1 MRKRIKLITFNLG
14 NLSNKA
20 IKKIRKK
27 NTYLIG
33 NWCKE
38 TKNLYQEKTDTK
50 ILNFYNWDKLKEK
63 TEDIKYILSVYNKLL
78 VKLTK
83 NLNSIHKTKYNKKY
97 WEFLINR
104 WLMAFIVDIYSKWRI
119 ADYLLQK
126 YDVKEFLYQDLK
138 DKMFLPENTFHHH
151 YMHGTQSS
159 FTHWCL
165 RKIFKYRVKN
175 LNEKKIKISNLSKIK
190 KTISKCKFKMYKTN
204 IFNLSLF
211 KKIFLYE
218 LSFDKKIYFYLKF
231 KNFFINLP
239 YKNEAISFNKNFNNK
254 NLRKDFF
261 NLFKNSKKGFED
273 FLIKH
278 MYHSMPKIFLEN
290 YAALHNCY
298 LTLNWPKQPEF
309 ILTTYGH
316 YYDEIFKIYCA
327 NKIIKKTKLFIFQHG
342 DGGYFA
348 DDDFYN
354 IGWDKKLCNKYFVWG
369 KHPKKGCKAFFYTK
383 KYLDQT
389 PTFYSSI
396 NGKVLLIVYGFIA
409 LPFKPPHGFIDT
421 HEKNKIIT
429 FNTVDFVNSLKKN
442 IKNKVDIKLLD
453 GSVDKVVKK
462 SIKYKLKK
470 YKIYDE
476 KRSLLNNLKNY
487 NLTIHFYLSTPFF
500 ETILFNKPTI
510 LIFNKKIQYNYDK
523 NFYLFM
529 KRFYENKIAFTSIRE
544 AVLFVN
550 ENFNNL
556 ESWWNNKKV
565 QKIREDFCET
575 YCRNFKTNSDFKEI
589 FK

>member
-1 MRKRIKLITFNLG
+1 MVL
-14 NLSNKA
+14 
-20 IKKIRKK
+20 
-27 NTYLIG
+27 
-33 NWCKE
+33 
-38 TKNLYQEKTDTK
+38 KNLVRIIGDYK
-50 ILNFYNWDKLKEK
+50 FYLFTIVFFELLYF
-63 TEDIKYILSVYNKLL
+63 IKGYKGNK
-78 VKLTK
+78 
-83 NLNSIHKTKYNKKY
+83 
-97 WEFLINR
+97 F
-104 WLMAFIVDIYSKWRI
+104 
-119 ADYLLQK
+119 
-126 YDVKEFLYQDLK
+126 
-138 DKMFLPENTFHHH
+138 
-151 YMHGTQSS
+151 G
-159 FTHWCL
+159 L
-165 RKIFKYRVKN
+165 RKNDFMADDIPCPYYF
-175 LNEKKIKISNLSKIK
+175 LLKIK
-190 KTISKCKFKMYKTN
+190 KTLKKNNFYKLLDFGCGSGR
-204 IFNLSLF
+204 IIDF
-211 KKIFLYE
+211 
-218 LSFDKKIYFYLKF
+218 
-231 KNFFINLP
+231 
-239 YKNEAISFNKNFNNK
+239 FNKNFNDK

-273 FLIKH
+273 FLIKQ

-342 DGGYFA
+342 DGGYAA
-348 DDDFYN
+348 DDDFYG
-354 IGWDKKLCNKYFVWG
+354 IGWDKKFCNKLFVWG
-369 KHPKKGCKAFFYTK
+369 KNPKKGYKAFFYTK

-396 NGKVLLIVYGFIA
+396 NGKVLLIVYGFKTI
-409 LPFKPPHGFIDT
+409 PSRPPHGFIDAY
-421 HEKNKIIT
+421 EKNKIIT

-453 GSVDKVVKK
+453 GSVDNVVKK

-487 NLTIHFYLSTPFF
+487 NLTIHFFLSTPFF

>member
-33 NWCKE
+33 NWCRE

-138 DKMFLPENTFHHH
+138 DKMFLPENTIHHH
-151 YMHGTQSS
+151 YMQGTQSS

-165 RKIFKYRVKN
+165 RKIFKYRVEN

-190 KTISKCKFKMYKTN
+190 KTISKYKFKMYKIN

-218 LSFDKKIYFYLKF
+218 LSSDKKIYFHLKF

-254 NLRKDFF
+254 NLRRDFF

-278 MYHSMPKIFLEN
+278 MYHSMPKIFLE
-290 YAALHNCY
+290 
-298 LTLNWPKQPEF
+298 
-309 ILTTYGH
+309 
-316 YYDEIFKIYCA
+316 
-327 NKIIKKTKLFIFQHG
+327 
-342 DGGYFA
+342 
-348 DDDFYN
+348 
-354 IGWDKKLCNKYFVWG
+354 
-369 KHPKKGCKAFFYTK
+369 
-383 KYLDQT
+383 
-389 PTFYSSI
+389 
-396 NGKVLLIVYGFIA
+396 
-409 LPFKPPHGFIDT
+409 
-421 HEKNKIIT
+421 KNKSKK
-429 FNTVDFVNSLKKN
+429 DFA
-442 IKNKVDIKLLD
+442 
-453 GSVDKVVKK
+453 
-462 SIKYKLKK
+462 
-470 YKIYDE
+470 IY
-476 KRSLLNNLKNY
+476 
-487 NLTIHFYLSTPFF
+487 
-500 ETILFNKPTI
+500 
-510 LIFNKKIQYNYDK
+510 
-523 NFYLFM
+523 
-529 KRFYENKIAFTSIRE
+529 
-544 AVLFVN
+544 
-550 ENFNNL
+550 
-556 ESWWNNKKV
+556 
-565 QKIREDFCET
+565 
-575 YCRNFKTNSDFKEI
+575 
-589 FK
+589 